1 MNGIEPGPES
11 DYETNDVGLPVDADG
26 VFDDAQTEF
35 IVTADSPLATFDEP
49 SGPFPV
55 GGTGAA
61 PTPAPGAAAWSA
73 AKVPSPVAQ
82 SWWHRLSGAGRA
94 LLVTTPLLVV
104 AAAVAL
110 IAAFTHVGG
119 DDGPPPVFVD
129 TATGVQDSLPEPV
142 PAAAPPEFGAGMTV
156 RIGDADGPVD
166 PVNLVGGST
175 LLPPSDISRL
185 GWYAATPLPGVDGA
199 GSTVITGH
207 VNDAVQG
214 DGYAARFARLAV
226 GDAVTVS
233 VDGEPHV
240 YRVSQAPTMTPK
252 GGQLPDVVNDT
263 VGSNRLVLITCGGEY
278 VGGATGYAD
287 NIIVVAEPVAGDR

>member
-11 DYETNDVGLPVDADG
+11 DYPLDDVDLPDADG
-26 VFDDAQTEF
+26 EFDDAQTEF
-35 IVTADSPLATFDEP
+35 IVTAGSPLVRFGEP
-49 SGPFPV
+49 SEPFPV
-55 GGTGAA
+55 GGSGSM
-61 PTPAPGAAAWSA
+61 PSPAPGAAAWSTA
-73 AKVPSPVAQ
+73 TVASPVPQ
-82 SWWHRLSGAGRA
+82 SWWHRLSGVGRA

-104 AAAVAL
+104 AAAVAI
-110 IAAFTHVGG
+110 IAALTYASGEG
-119 DDGPPPVFVD
+119 GPPPAFVD
-129 TATGVQDSLPEPV
+129 SATGVQDSLPEPV
-142 PAAAPPEFGAGMTV
+142 FAAVPPEFGAGMTM

-166 PVNLVGGST
+166 PVNLVGGTT

-185 GWYAATPLPGVDGA
+185 GWYAASPLPGVDGA

-214 DGYAARFARLAV
+214 EGYAARFVRLSV
-226 GDAVTVS
+226 GDTVTVS

-263 VGSNRLVLITCGGEY
+263 VGENRLVLITCGGEY